1 MSLVVNTNLAS
12 ITAANHVSSTRRG
25 MEVSMERLA
34 SGKRINGA
42 ADDAAGLA
50 IASRMTAQINALKMN
65 VKNANDGISL
75 GQTMEGALIEVEAMA
90 QRMRE
95 LTVQASNG
103 SNAADDLS
111 YIQDEITVL
120 QTEIERVIDD
130 TKFNG
135 YAIWTA
141 GVATDPEGNA
151 TADAYTIFLDQDLTA
166 ASHVNV
172 TTADFSFT
180 DLAAVDVTDFTND
193 AAVNQL
199 ADIDTFL
206 DSVRAARSDLG
217 AAMNVLG
224 HAINNMSETI
234 VNTEAARS
242 RIVDADFATETAS
255 LSRAQILQ
263 QAGTAMLAQAN
274 AAPQSVLALLQ

>member
-1 MSLVVNTNLAS
+1 
-12 ITAANHVSSTRRG
+12 